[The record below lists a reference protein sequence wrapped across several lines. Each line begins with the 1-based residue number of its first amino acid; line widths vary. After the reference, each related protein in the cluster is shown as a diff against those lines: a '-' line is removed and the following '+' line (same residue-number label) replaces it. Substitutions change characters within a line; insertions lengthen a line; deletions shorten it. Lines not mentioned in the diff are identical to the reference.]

1 MKKYLFTFLFV
12 LSLMVNVQAQP
23 GVAGQYFN
31 AEIKQSGSV
40 LQFFI
45 RPNPVSNGGSN
56 IANFKF
62 DNFDFWIRYPVADA
76 LAVFGVPVVNN
87 VDFPGLTFSQD
98 PFGQNPY
105 GADPGYRL
113 VEFVSPFGNSTN
125 TPMTYNAGQEY
136 LVFSVP
142 VTNFSANF
150 QFSADNTNGVPYF
163 LTLTR
168 NTALIGGFADYSAQ
182 GGGGALTNQLFYG
195 PAGNLLFVPPTF
207 YYQKVTTSATSSA
220 SDYFRSITS
229 GNWNIPATWESSTT
243 SNFASLISPATLTP
257 DNNSAGIFVRNGHTV
272 TVTTNVTTDNTFVNP
287 GATLTVTGSTLTVVN
302 NGLTVQ
308 SDATGTGRIGNSTG
322 TISGNATVQRFIP
335 ANANRAW
342 RLLSIPTTTVQS
354 IRAAWQNGQASGVT
368 GPTGLG
374 MWITSKL
381 STAVANGYDAQTTG
395 SSMLSYNAAGN
406 SWTNVTTS
414 TSATN
419 IATDNG
425 YLVYI
430 RGDRTAT
437 NSNALITA
445 TTLSTTGALKQGI
458 YPGIPIS
465 VTTGQF
471 GSVGNPY
478 ASQIDFR
485 NVTKTAGIDNLFY
498 VWDPKLAT
506 TGGYQT
512 LTLSGANYVITPGG
526 GSYGGSGTTMNTIE
540 SGMAFFVHATSAG
553 TVQFTEGAK
562 STGNNNGVF
571 GPNSLGR
578 QLVTN
583 LYAGN
588 NLADGVLNLF
598 DKGYSNAVDNNDAL
612 KLTNFGENLG
622 IARNGSILAV
632 EKRSLIGDNDVIEF
646 NLAGMRQMQYRL
658 EFSAVNLNQPGLV
671 GTLEDNYLVT
681 KTPIDLDGITNMV
694 FTVDAN
700 PASSAANRFRIVF
713 KTAAVVVPLG
723 KPDISIYPN
732 PITSGNINVQFTN
745 MQKGMYTLKL
755 ISSAGQTVMISQLD
769 HPGGSAVRPVSI
781 GRSLS
786 KGSYRLRIIQPDG
799 TMSTQ
804 QILVQ

>member
-1 MKKYLFTFLFV
+1 MKYLLLLVTAFSFSVNIFSQTMRSSIGVGSASNKFIIYMKPDAGFSGTLSTVDFALGLPASTPAGVTCSVTAILLPGFTWQVTPSYLEGPYRVYDITTPASPTITMTANTEYPVMEVTFTGPTLTTYARSIT
-12 LSLMVNVQAQP
+12 LPDGGATT
-23 GVAGQYFN
+23 GN
-31 AEIKQSGSV
+31 ADFFCSGAI
-40 LQFFI
+40 F
-45 RPNPVSNGGSN
+45 SNGS
-56 IANFKF
+56 
-62 DNFDFWIRYPVADA
+62 DLYYTR
-76 LAVFGVPVVNN
+76 
-87 VDFPGLTFSQD
+87 PG
-98 PFGQNPY
+98 P
-105 GADPGYRL
+105 
-113 VEFVSPFGNSTN
+113 
-125 TPMTYNAGQEY
+125 
-136 LVFSVP
+136 
-142 VTNFSANF
+142 
-150 QFSADNTNGVPYF
+150 
-163 LTLTR
+163 
-168 NTALIGGFADYSAQ
+168 
-182 GGGGALTNQLFYG
+182 
-195 PAGNLLFVPPTF
+195 PPTTVQNGF
-207 YYQKVTTSATSSA
+207 SYGVTAGTDTSWSSVSQSTSSA

-512 LTLSGANYVITPGG
+512 LTLSGGNYVITPGG

-588 NLADGVLNLF
+588 SLADGVLNLF

-622 IARNGSILAV
+622 IVRNGSILAV

-755 ISSAGQTVMISQLD
+755 ISSAGQTVMISQLN